1 MTTPLRFRIRN
12 VFNEYSWQGNGR
24 FKNFLV
30 LVKLNIFGKF
40 AFVLQECT
48 SNSLPIKSTTIPP
61 LARPRGTPRKTRTPT
76 EERRYVCFPYCLIK
90 IHNFVLYKYY
100 NRNRQIDGGYWYY
113 FESQFKVTIIYILL
127 WASSFLS
134 CFYTSVWFLD
144 FCSFSFT
151 ITLSSSTGPH
161 LLPLHHHFSVPSA
174 WIQSSTSMTT
184 AITLY
189 CTSYFTTPIWITNHH
204 WLNTKYLN
212 RSSHLYHNYH
222 HHNTLWQHNRKW

>member
-1 MTTPLRFRIRN
+1 MFSMNTHGREMDDLRISWSWSSWTFLGNLPLFCRN
-12 VFNEYSWQGNGR
+12 VQVTHYQLNLPR
-24 FKNFLV
+24 FHLSHDQEAHHVKHALPPKNV
-30 LVKLNIFGKF
+30 D
-40 AFVLQECT
+40 T
-48 SNSLPIKSTTIPP
+48 
-61 LARPRGTPRKTRTPT
+61 
-76 EERRYVCFPYCLIK
+76 YVFPYFLIK

-222 HHNTLWQHNRKW
+222 HHNTLWQHNRKWWSYWG